1 MFDFPTSMS
10 VRLLLSIKGKSY
22 NLDVIVLELED
33 LDPSTIQITCIGTR
47 SAKNAIACKRP
58 TLSYPPMHDVKKP
71 VNIPITSSSPFNP
84 K

>member
-10 VRLLLSIKGKSY
+10 VRLLLSVKGKTY
-22 NLDVIVLELED
+22 NVEVIVPELED
-33 LDPSTIQITCIGTR
+33 LDPSTIQITCIGTK

-58 TLSYPPMHDVKKP
+58 AISYPPMHDVKKA
-71 VNIPITSSSPFNP
+71 VNSPITPSSPFNP

>member
-1 MFDFPTSMS
+1 MS
-10 VRLLLSIKGKSY
+10 VRLLLSIKRKTY
-22 NLDVIVLELED
+22 NLDVIAPELED

-58 TLSYPPMHDVKKP
+58 PLSYPPMHDVKKA